1 MDIQNRVVNYYKSN
15 PFIQKYLKGINGKTN
30 EILLNI
36 NGQEKSITIDELE
49 AIKSEADLVAP
60 TPTEPVAPVEP
71 VSQAPVQEQYM
82 APKETLNDIKILTE
96 LKNKDGLDNLL
107 KKFAVNPTTGL
118 IDINTA
124 ISIVTRNTMDEVEKA
139 IKNNYMFDSDSTKY
153 DIEGHY
159 EGQNVAGF
167 ASEDEQIANSFNNI
181 KIYIDASKMYPDQ
194 VNYNEAQISA
204 FMQTYIKK
212 VKEELHGSEGTVPAV
227 APKTEGEP
235 VTNAPAQ
242 APVQENVQPASSS
255 AGFADIFVLTVI
267 VLVYAVIIVNLIL
280 KIK

>member
-82 APKETLNDIKILTE
+82 ATKETLNDIKILTE

-167 ASEDEQIANSFNNI
+167 VSEDEQIANSFNNI

-212 VKEELHGSEGTVPAV
+212 VKEELHGSEGTVPAA

-235 VTNAPAQ
+235 VTNTPAQ

>member
-235 VTNAPAQ
+235 VTNTPAQ